1 MAEITKSGA
10 TGTTLSEYLDVMRQR
25 YLDIDDGWNI
35 APESPDG
42 LAIAGWCETLA
53 NLDEGV
59 VNTYHSADPNSAIG
73 QQLDRI
79 AMFAGIRRHQASFS
93 TDRVIFK
100 GDGNKTLPAGTLVRH
115 RVTGTLW
122 ATDQQ
127 VSTDAQGDAQVGVTC
142 TTAGEQSANAG
153 TLTVIATPVSGIRTV
168 NNPDA
173 ASLGL
178 AEENDDS
185 FRVRRNE
192 SVALPGNNQVDNIY
206 AALYN
211 VSDVK
216 QVKIYENEES
226 APDEFGIFGHSMAI
240 FVDGGTPAGIAAA
253 IAARKNPG
261 CGLNRTNTIPNKLI
275 VNTFT
280 PKGQPATVTLFRP
293 EYVSIFVRVEI
304 ATDTLTDED
313 DDKIKQAIVD
323 YSIMGFDQTNG
334 FAKQGFRIG
343 EKVSAGRLFTP
354 TNYFVAGDDFVA
366 SIAIGTSA
374 DNVTL
379 SVIAVSYNQ
388 LGTFDKEN
396 IEVIH
401 V

>member
-1 MAEITKSGA
+1 MAEITKNGV
-10 TGTTLSEYLDVMRQR
+10 TGTSLSEYLDVMRQR
-25 YLDIDDGWNI
+25 YLDIDDGWNV

-42 LAIAGWCETLA
+42 LAIAAWCEVFA

-59 VNTYHSADPNSAIG
+59 VNAYHSADPNSAIG
-73 QQLDRI
+73 QQLDHI
-79 AMFAGIRRHQASFS
+79 AMFAGIRRHEASFS

-100 GDGNKTLPAGTLVRH
+100 GDGNKTIPVGTLVRH

-122 ATDQQ
+122 ATDEQ
-127 VSTDAQGDAQVGVTC
+127 VSTSEQGDVEVGVTC
-142 TTAGEQSANAG
+142 MTPGEQSANVN
-153 TLTVIATPVSGIRTV
+153 TLTVIATPVAGIRTV
-168 NNPDA
+168 NNPNS
-173 ASLGL
+173 ASLGV
-178 AEENDDS
+178 AEESDDS

-192 SVALPGNNQVDNIY
+192 SVALPGNNQVDNLY

-226 APDEFGIFGHSMAI
+226 IPDELGILGHSLAI
-240 FVDGGTPAGIAAA
+240 FVDGGTSANIAAT

-261 CGLNRTNTIPNKLI
+261 CGLNRANTIPNKLI
-275 VNTFT
+275 VDTLT
-280 PKGQPATVTLFRP
+280 PKGQPATVTFFRP

-304 ATDTLTDED
+304 VTETLTDED

-323 YSIMGFDQTNG
+323 YSLIGFDQTSG

-354 TNYFVAGDDFVA
+354 TNYFVAGDDFVS
-366 SIAIGTSA
+366 SIAIGTNIN
-374 DNVTL
+374 NVTL
-379 SVIAVSYNQ
+379 SVIAIGYNQ
-388 LGTFDKEN
+388 LGTFDKDN
-396 IEVIH
+396 IEVVH

>member
-1 MAEITKSGA
+1 MAEITKSGT

-42 LAIAGWCETLA
+42 LAIAGWCEALA

-59 VNTYHSADPNSAIG
+59 VNAYHSADPNSAIG

-79 AMFAGIRRHQASFS
+79 AMFAGIRRHQASYS
-93 TDRVIFK
+93 TARVIFT
-100 GDGNKTLPAGTLVRH
+100 GDANKTLQAGMLVRH

-122 ATDQQ
+122 ATDLLA
-127 VSTDAQGDAQVGVTC
+127 STGGKGNVEVGVTC
-142 TTAGEQSANAG
+142 TTSGEQSANAG
-153 TLTVIATPVSGIRTV
+153 TLTVIATPVAGIRTV
-168 NNPDA
+168 NNPDS

-226 APDEFGIFGHSMAI
+226 TPDEFGILGHSMAI
-240 FVDGGTPAGIAAA
+240 FVDGGTPSSIAVA

-275 VNTFT
+275 VDTFT
-280 PKGQPATVTLFRP
+280 PKGQPAKVTLFRP

-304 ATDTLTDED
+304 ATETLTEVD

-323 YSIMGFDQTNG
+323 YSIMGFDQTSG